1 MRENTVV
8 TVQESNMR
16 IIAGEFKGIQLRVG
30 HGPFYRPT
38 AQIVRGSI
46 FDTISPEIKGATF
59 CDLFAGSGA
68 VGIEALS
75 RGAQKVTFVEQDR
88 RVLRALRSNLSR
100 CGIGRDRVEVK
111 IGDVFR
117 FINRIVK
124 KGEFY
129 DFIFA
134 DPPYTANVAQKVLS
148 AFEAAGKQVCET
160 LIIEHGEPIYLSENT
175 CYELRQAKK
184 FGQIQVSYFS
194 FKGGR

>member
-1 MRENTVV
+1 
-8 TVQESNMR
+8 MR

-46 FDTISPEIKGATF
+46 FDTISNEIRGATF

-75 RGAQKVTFVEQDR
+75 RGAGKVVFVEQDR
-88 RVLRALRSNLSR
+88 RVLRALRSNLSK
-100 CGIGRDRVEVK
+100 CGIGRERAEVK
-111 IGDVFR
+111 IGDAFR
-117 FINRIVK
+117 FIDRIARK
-124 KGEFY
+124 EEFF

-148 AFEAAGKQVCET
+148 AFEAAGKRVCET
-160 LIIEHGEPIYLSENT
+160 LIIEHGEPIYLSDNS
-175 CYELRQAKK
+175 CYELERTKK

-194 FKGGR
+194 FKGGG